1 MRSAA
6 APASIPVSPPPCP
19 VVSLTPASLSIII
32 KMIKLEKLN
41 GSMVVVNA
49 ELIES
54 VEATPDTVINL
65 ATGNRFLVRNPVDEV
80 IAKVVEYK
88 KKVYAERKCVNP
100 LDAFDRK

>member
-1 MRSAA
+1 
-6 APASIPVSPPPCP
+6 
-19 VVSLTPASLSIII
+19 
-32 KMIKLEKLN
+32 MIKLEKLN

-65 ATGNRFLVRNPVDEV
+65 ATGNRFLVKDGVDAV

-88 KKVYAERKCVNP
+88 KQVYSERKCVNP
-100 LDAFDRK
+100 LEGVDRK